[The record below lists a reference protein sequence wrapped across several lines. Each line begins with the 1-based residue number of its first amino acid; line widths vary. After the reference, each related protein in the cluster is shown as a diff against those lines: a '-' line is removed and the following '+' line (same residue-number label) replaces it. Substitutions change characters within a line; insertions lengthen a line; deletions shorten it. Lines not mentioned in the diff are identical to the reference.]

1 MGELHRDEFRAGQYF
16 VGVAGMA
23 MMRRILARP
32 SEGLPRLDDVRRVLD
47 GFDEFPNDL
56 VVEVVEHDLDDGYER
71 WAPSYDGPNPLI
83 EAEEPV
89 VRSMLQGVPA
99 GRALD
104 AACGTGRH
112 AGHLAGLG
120 HDTVGVDAS
129 EAMLRVARE
138 RFPDVTF
145 ETGRLEALP
154 IEDASVDVVTCA
166 LALCHVPDLAPVFAE
181 LARVLRP
188 GGVVIVSDPHPTS
201 AHFGGVAS
209 FRDRDLPP
217 ESGFRLPFVENR
229 AHPVHTYVNSAVAAG
244 LRIDECVEV
253 EFPDD
258 ALAANPAAAVLPD
271 AVRQAFGGLP
281 FLLVWRCSKPIE
293 AGGS

>member
-1 MGELHRDEFRAGQYF
+1 MGELHRDELRAGQYF

-23 MMRRILARP
+23 MMRRILSRP

-47 GFDEFPNDL
+47 AFDEFPNDI
-56 VVEVVEHDLDDGYER
+56 VVEVVEHDLDTGYER

-83 EAEEPV
+83 DAEEPV
-89 VRSMLQGVPA
+89 VRPMLEALPL

-120 HDTVGVDAS
+120 HHTIGVDANA
-129 EAMLRVARE
+129 AMLRVARE
-138 RFPDVTF
+138 RFPTVDF
-145 ETGRLEALP
+145 EHGRIDALP
-154 IEDASVDVVTCA
+154 IEDGTIDVVTCA
-166 LALCHVPDLAPVFAE
+166 LALCHVSDLGAAFAE

-188 GGVVIVSDPHPTS
+188 GGTLIVSDPHPTS
-201 AHFGGVAS
+201 AHFGGVAG
-209 FRDRDLPP
+209 FPDRDRAP
-217 ESGFRLPFVENR
+217 EKGFRLPFVENL
-229 AHPVHTYVNSAVAAG
+229 AHPVHTYVNAAVGAG

-253 EFPDD
+253 SFPED

-271 AVRQAFGGLP
+271 AVRQAFRGLP
-281 FLLVWRCSKPIE
+281 YLLVWRCSKP
-293 AGGS
+293 SR

>member
-1 MGELHRDEFRAGQYF
+1 MVPRMGELHRDEFRAGQYF

-32 SEGLPRLDDVRRVLD
+32 SEGRPRLDEVRRVLD
-47 GFDEFPNDL
+47 GFDQFPNDIL
-56 VVEVVEHDLDDGYER
+56 VEVVEHDLESGYES

-89 VRSMLQGVPA
+89 VHPMLEALPT

-112 AGHLAGLG
+112 AGHLAALG
-120 HDTVGVDAS
+120 HETIGIDANA
-129 EAMLRVARE
+129 AMLRVARD
-138 RFPDVTF
+138 RFPAVDF
-145 ETGRLEALP
+145 RDGRLESLP
-154 IEDASVDVVTCA
+154 VPDGSMDLVTCA
-166 LALCHVPDLAPVFAE
+166 LALCHVTDLGPVFAE

-188 GGVVIVSDPHPTS
+188 GGVLVVSDPHPTS

-209 FRDRDLPP
+209 VPDRSQVPA
-217 ESGFRLPFVENR
+217 EGFRLPFVANR
-229 AHPVHTYVNSAVAAG
+229 AHPVHDYVNSAVRAG
-244 LRIDECVEV
+244 LRIEECVEV
-253 EFPDD
+253 EFPEA
-258 ALAANPAAAVLPD
+258 ALVTNPAAAVLPD

-281 FLLVWRCSKPIE
+281 FLLVWRCSKP
-293 AGGS
+293 AR

>member
-1 MGELHRDEFRAGQYF
+1 MGELHRETFRAGQYF

-32 SEGLPRLDDVRRVLD
+32 SEGIPRLDDVRRVLD
-47 GFDEFPNDL
+47 RFDEFPNDI
-56 VVEVVEHDLDDGYER
+56 VVEVVEHDLDSGYER

-89 VRSMLQGVPA
+89 VHPMLDALPP

-112 AGHLAGLG
+112 AGHLAELG
-120 HDTVGVDAS
+120 HDTIGVDANA
-129 EAMLRVARE
+129 AMLRVARA
-138 RFPDVTF
+138 RFPSVDF
-145 ETGRLEALP
+145 QAGRLESLP
-154 IEDASVDVVTCA
+154 VEDETIDVVTCA
-166 LALCHVPDLAPVFAE
+166 LALCHVPDLGAVFAE
-181 LARVLRP
+181 MARVLRP
-188 GGVVIVSDPHPTS
+188 GGTLIVSDPHPTS
-201 AHFGGVAS
+201 AHFGGVAT
-209 FRDRDLPP
+209 FPDRDRAP
-217 ESGFRLPFVENR
+217 ENGLRLPYVENL
-229 AHPVHTYVNSAVAAG
+229 AHPVHTYVNSAVGAG

-253 EFPDD
+253 TFPEE

-281 FLLVWRCSKPIE
+281 FLLVWRCSKLPQV
-293 AGGS
+293 